1 MGNLPFTLRQLEV
14 FEQLC
19 ELRSFRLA
27 SEALGIS
34 QASVSNQL
42 KALEEQLGMRLIVRE
57 PGKRPHLTSEGSAF
71 LADLGK
77 FWQSAYSLAAHRKS
91 NPQAGTEV
99 RRLRVLASHYLLKDY
114 VRPKLFKFF
123 ESHPLIQL
131 DFFSP
136 DINEGPRRVFARD
149 SFDLGLFHENCKSP
163 LTPGFRE
170 LARLRCGVFGNRK
183 FAGKG
188 NGHLSVERLS
198 ELPFLLPIG
207 GSYYENETLEMLS
220 SHGIRLTKVV
230 GRTQY
235 LDVMSSMY
243 DRGTCVGVTIEPL
256 LSADQR
262 RNTVLLYPL
271 DDWRLSFYRNPRLD
285 DPQADAAEKFLI
297 SSVLDDPAYPVL
309 GSLDGDTGD

>member
-57 PGKRPHLTSEGSAF
+57 PGRRPHLTSEGSAF

-77 FWQSAYSLAAHRKS
+77 FWQSAYSLAAHRKAT
-91 NPQAGTEV
+91 PEPGIEI
-99 RRLRVLASHYLLKDY
+99 RRLRVLASNYLLKDY
-114 VRPKLFKFF
+114 VRPKLFDFF
-123 ESHPLIQL
+123 ESHPHIQL
-131 DFFSP
+131 DFVSP
-136 DINEGPRRVFARD
+136 DINEDPRRVFARE

-163 LTPGFRE
+163 PAPGFTE
-170 LARLRCGVFGNRK
+170 LARVRCGVFGNRK
-183 FAGKG
+183 FAGKR
-188 NGHLSVERLS
+188 NGHLTAERLS
-198 ELPFLLPIG
+198 ELPFLLPVG

-220 SHGIRLTKVV
+220 GAGIRLTKVV

-256 LSADQR
+256 LTAAQR
-262 RNTVLLYPL
+262 LNTVLLYPL
-271 DDWRLSFYRNPRLD
+271 PDWRLTLYRNPRLED
-285 DPQADAAEKFLI
+285 AEADAAEKFLI
-297 SSVLDDPAYPVL
+297 SSALDDPAYPVL
-309 GSLDGDTGD
+309 GSLDTDARD